1 MANVIDVILKTINE
15 VQSKNSANP
24 KQETADPSIFDLL
37 RGKLGDI
44 DAKTKQTN
52 VGRAKSPNS
61 IFDLIKKEIGKV
73 QRANKKDPN
82 VPTADSSIFD
92 NILKKVE
99 QAPQRQ
105 AKTGINKVIQDYNLR
120 IQNIPQQQMQQ
131 IHQQYMQD
139 RKNFDKQYA
148 QAIFDLSKQYK

>member
-1 MANVIDVILKTINE
+1 MANVIETILKTINE

-44 DAKTKQTN
+44 DAKTKQTQ
-52 VGRAKSPNS
+52 VSRAKSPSS
-61 IFDLIKKEIGKV
+61 IFDLIKKEIGKA

-105 AKTGINKVIQDYNLR
+105 AATGIKKVIQDYNLQ
-120 IQNIPQQQMQQ
+120 IGNIPQQQMQQ
-131 IHQQYMQD
+131 VHQQYIND

-148 QAIFDLSKQYK
+148 QAIFDLSKQYR